1 MKSGNL
7 NFLEPSGPLQACNGT
22 DIPFL
27 PCGCCMYCVLQSSLK
42 ITRLWDVVRN
52 LQTFRTNVLT
62 RPVTTTLHSTSFRHV
77 RPGKVPTTLQ
87 SASYYHA
94 TLDQLQPRYT
104 LPVFATLDPAKF
116 LPHYTRPVTTTLHST
131 SYNHATLDELL
142 PLYYTLPV
150 FATLEPAKFLPHYTR
165 PVTTTL
171 LHSASFRHV
180 RTGKVPTTLH
190 PASYYHST
198 TLCQFSPR

>member
-94 TLDQLQPRYT
+94 TLGQLQPRYT
-104 LPVFATLDPAKF
+104 
-116 LPHYTRPVTTTLHST
+116 RRVTTT
-131 SYNHATLDELL
+131 
-142 PLYYTLPV
+142 
-150 FATLEPAKFLPHYTR
+150 
-165 PVTTTL
+165 

-180 RTGKVPTTLH
+180 RNGKVPTTLQ
-190 PASYYHST
+190 PASYYHAS
-198 TLCQFSPR
+198 LCQFLSRHTQVSFCHTTLGHFLPRHTRPVYVTLHTVCPIPEASNLHPPCCCILTPVSCSPAFGHTNT